1 MRVTG
6 GGEFAKSARRDSFA
20 VSLAI
25 ARTKTIRTAD
35 NFALR
40 DCSRA
45 VGVAWFLSTPMGPNL
60 LRALRPGRPESA
72 RQLIARYGGALLV
85 VAATL
90 LLRLSLGPLIGQA
103 AFAILLIGILA
114 AAWVGG
120 IGPGLL
126 SQGLILIAEGL
137 WFAPATDVRRS
148 WSAEEIF
155 GIVAF
160 FSVGGVVGALSEA
173 WQAAKGRAIAE
184 GEDAIRQREQLRAT
198 IGCVADGVLVTDSE
212 GRVTLMNPVAERMTG
227 WRLDES
233 QNKPVRDVFTVL
245 DERNGAVVENP
256 VVCVLNEGG
265 VRHETLRLLSTT
277 RTDTPLPIT
286 ISAAPI
292 EDKRG
297 KTIGVVLILRDET
310 ERHRT
315 EEALRTADRLKDEF
329 LATLAHELRNPLA
342 PICMGLELLKH
353 AENATAAEEV
363 RSMMERQSNHMVR
376 LIDELLDVSRISR
389 GTLELQLAPVEL
401 KEIVRNAVDAT
412 RPAIDQAGHQLVVTL
427 PDRPVLLYADVHR
440 MTQVMSNLLNNAAK
454 YTPNGGIIEVSAAE
468 EDGFVRITVSDTGLG
483 IPADMRELIFEMF
496 TQVRDIEGGHQ
507 GLGIGLTLVKR
518 LVELHGGTV
527 EVESEGRNQGSQFHV
542 RVPAMVQGK
551 PGGVQAKPASQAL
564 PSAVRRRVLVVDDN
578 VDALKAL
585 SMLVRIMGH
594 DVTEAHDGA
603 EAVKL
608 AEKIRPEVVLM
619 DIGMPNLNGYDA
631 TKRIRAES
639 WGRDVVIVATTGWG
653 QDEDRQRTADA
664 GFDLHLVKPIEHA
677 KLQSVLDSLPRRVAE
692 SHDAA
697 RDTVEASI
705 METATDISPAE
716 KPSEDEP
723 VDEVRSER

>member
-1 MRVTG
+1 
-6 GGEFAKSARRDSFA
+6 
-20 VSLAI
+20 
-25 ARTKTIRTAD
+25 
-35 NFALR
+35 
-40 DCSRA
+40 
-45 VGVAWFLSTPMGPNL
+45 MGLNL
-60 LRALRPGRPESA
+60 LRVFRPGRPESA
-72 RQLIARYGGALLV
+72 RHLIARYGGALLI

-155 GIVAF
+155 GIVVF
-160 FSVGGVVGALSEA
+160 FSIGGVVGALSEA
-173 WQAAKGRAIAE
+173 WQAAKGRAKAE
-184 GEDAIRQREQLRAT
+184 AEDAIRQREQLRAT

-227 WRLDES
+227 CPLEQS
-233 QNKPVRDVFTVL
+233 QGKPIRDVFTVL
-245 DERNGAVVENP
+245 DDRTSAVVDNP
-256 VVCVLNEGG
+256 FVRVLRDGCVLHLT
-265 VRHETLRLLSTT
+265 VRLLSPT
-277 RTDTPLPIT
+277 RADAPLPIA

-292 EDKRG
+292 QDQRG
-297 KTIGVVLILRDET
+297 KTTGVVLILRDET

-353 AENATAAEEV
+353 AEDPAAAEDV
-363 RSMMERQSNHMVR
+363 RSMMERQSHHMVR

-389 GTLELQLAPVEL
+389 GKLELRFAPVEL
-401 KEIVRNAVDAT
+401 SEVVQNAVDAT
-412 RPAIDQAGHQLVVTL
+412 RPAIDEAGHQLVVTL
-427 PDRPVLLYADVHR
+427 PDRPVLMYADAHR
-440 MTQVMSNLLNNAAK
+440 MIQVMSNLLNNAAK
-454 YTPNGGIIEVSAAE
+454 YTPQGGIIEVVGKE
-468 EDGFVRITVSDTGLG
+468 NDGQIQITVSDTGIG
-483 IPADMRELIFEMF
+483 VPADMRELIFEMF

-542 RVPAMVQGK
+542 RMPAMVQGTI
-551 PGGVQAKPASQAL
+551 PGSDAKPPSQSL

-578 VDALKAL
+578 ADALNAL

-603 EAVKL
+603 EAVRL
-608 AEKIRPEVVLM
+608 AEKIRPDVVLM

-631 TKRIRAES
+631 AKRIRSEP
-639 WGRDVVIVATTGWG
+639 WGRNMVIVATTGWG
-653 QDEDRQRTADA
+653 QDEDRQRTAAA
-664 GFDLHLVKPIEHA
+664 GFDQHLVKPIEHA
-677 KLQSVLDSLPRRVAE
+677 KLQSVLDSPPRHASE
-692 SHDAA
+692 LHEATH
-697 RDTVEASI
+697 DTVEASI
-705 METATDISPAE
+705 LETAAEISI
-716 KPSEDEP
+716 DERP
-723 VDEVRSER
+723 VDEVSNQR